1 MTSVNQTPTNF
12 KVVLEQRFGLLMSST
27 EVRQTLK
34 FNSPSALSMARKRGH
49 VNLTAHRLPGRRHLM
64 FFTED
69 VARALSDLMERSGSR
84 GEVRMDP

>member
-1 MTSVNQTPTNF
+1 MNQSQTDF

-49 VNLTAHRLPGRRHLM
+49 VNLSSHRMPGRRHLM
-64 FFTED
+64 FFTAE
-69 VARALSDLMERSGSR
+69 VAQALSDLLERSRSR
-84 GEVRMDP
+84 EEARMDP